1 MSSSL
6 KLHFGDVEVSLGR
19 YIIHTRDWW
28 EKKHSDTMSSESQQD
43 VLSEPSAAGSDSL
56 QDTGLIV
63 SVPPDDHG
71 EKVSLSIM

>member
-1 MSSSL
+1 
-6 KLHFGDVEVSLGR
+6 
-19 YIIHTRDWW
+19 
-28 EKKHSDTMSSESQQD
+28 MSSESQQD
-43 VLSEPSAAGSDSL
+43 ALSEPSAAGSHSL